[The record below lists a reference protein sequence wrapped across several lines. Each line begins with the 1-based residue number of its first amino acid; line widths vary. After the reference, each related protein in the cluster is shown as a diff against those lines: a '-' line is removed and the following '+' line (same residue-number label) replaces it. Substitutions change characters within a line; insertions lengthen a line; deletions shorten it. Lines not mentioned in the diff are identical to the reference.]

1 MNTHEYDAGVDLS
14 RRTDTSQPTRNQ
26 RRWWTAVTTLLVAA
40 IFCEA
45 FFAGVML
52 SGASWGRTAHLVNAV
67 VLIASTLMA
76 GLVAFATLS
85 RIPRGPRLGLT
96 LLSLALVIFLQTAVG
111 RSSAKG
117 ANLMWVHVPLGVAL
131 VAFAA
136 QAAAG
141 ARRLGEE

>member
-1 MNTHEYDAGVDLS
+1 VTEGKVNTNSS
-14 RRTDTSQPTRNQ
+14 RQPHIR
-26 RRWWTAVTTLLVAA
+26 RRWWTLVTTSLVAA

-45 FFAGVML
+45 FFAGAML
-52 SGASWGRTAHLVNAV
+52 SGAGWGRTAHLANAF
-67 VLIASTLMA
+67 VLIASTLVA
-76 GLVAFATLS
+76 GLVAVVTLR
-85 RIPRGPRLGLT
+85 RISHGPKLGST
-96 LLSLALVIFLQTAVG
+96 LLLLALVIFLQTALG

-136 QAAAG
+136 RAAAG